1 MFVCVRCLPSFSESS
16 TSHLI
21 KQLYLC
27 SFLANL
33 SSFNVI
39 YDEDLYVLETFTFG
53 DISLNRV
60 NLTIAM
66 EEIIKG
72 MHL

>member
-1 MFVCVRCLPSFSESS
+1 M
-16 TSHLI
+16 
-21 KQLYLC
+21 YLC

-60 NLTIAM
+60 SLTIAM

-72 MHL
+72 MHLLIYLCKTFILCPIVYMAWK